1 MSNTYRHVEH
11 AKLRKEQRSD
21 PLRHYPQPSINNQ
34 VQPYYGPPMASD
46 LKIDIRSW
54 DCTVAMRSIHG
65 GRKLR
70 RIRRGARR
78 ALRSNS
84 IVKSYQTT
92 NFRCPISPNPTNTP
106 ACTSGLV
113 QVIGA

>member
-54 DCTVAMRSIHG
+54 DCTVAMRSKHG
-65 GRKLR
+65 GKKLR

-78 ALRSNS
+78 TMRMALQQRHAELPDYKLP
-84 IVKSYQTT
+84 VRY
-92 NFRCPISPNPTNTP
+92 F
-106 ACTSGLV
+106 A
-113 QVIGA
+113 

>member
-21 PLRHYPQPSINNQ
+21 PMRHYPQPSINNQ

-54 DCTVAMRSIHG
+54 DCTVAMRSKHG

-78 ALRSNS
+78 ALR
-84 IVKSYQTT
+84 VALQQHREELPDYKLPVPYL
-92 NFRCPISPNPTNTP
+92 
-106 ACTSGLV
+106 A
-113 QVIGA
+113 

>member
-11 AKLRKEQRSD
+11 AKLRKEQRAD
-21 PLRHYPQPSINNQ
+21 PETHCSGHPSIRNQ
-34 VQPYYGPPMASD
+34 YQPYYGPKMASD

-54 DCTVAMRSIHG
+54 DCTVAMRSKNG

-78 ALRSNS
+78 AMRIALQQRRNELPETKLT
-84 IVKSYQTT
+84 VPYL
-92 NFRCPISPNPTNTP
+92 
-106 ACTSGLV
+106 A
-113 QVIGA
+113 